1 MSVRVRPALFPLKPA
16 PAFATF
22 PPMLFRKIIP
32 YNEIDPTEEAKWV
45 IEGLIQKGGVNF
57 ITGEPKTHKSFLRKF
72 LVASALSGHTVF
84 DQFEVREAPQKVLA
98 LIIEDRIAWE
108 RRTMDC
114 MFDSLNYLLD
124 PPIGV
129 CKPFG
134 FKLNNSSHVKQLI
147 ALVKREGY
155 DFITIDPLI
164 EFHSADENNASEMSA
179 VTVALHQIAQFA
191 TVLVVHHSAK
201 SQNKP
206 GFAQGSVERSLRGS
220 GVISGAASLTIE
232 LTRIG
237 LSSAHK
243 LRKSGKETESM
254 DEIRLRLDIGDT
266 WCWELE
272 GILTAE
278 RVRSYILG
286 HPGLTTS
293 DLARRLGKR
302 KEDVVEFVEELLDCD
317 EIKKE
322 YGARQRQ
329 EYFVV

>member
-1 MSVRVRPALFPLKPA
+1 
-16 PAFATF
+16 
-22 PPMLFRKIIP
+22 MLFRKIIP
-32 YNEIDPTEEAKWV
+32 YTEIDPTEEAKWV

-72 LVASALSGHTVF
+72 LVASALSGKTVF
-84 DQFEVREAPQKVLA
+84 DQFDVREPPQRVLT

-114 MFDSLNYLLD
+114 MFDSLGYLLD

-134 FKLNNSSHVKQLI
+134 FKLNNSTHIKQLI

-155 DFITIDPLI
+155 DFVTIDPLI

-179 VTVALHQIAQFA
+179 VTVALHQLAQFA
-191 TVLVVHHSAK
+191 TLLVVHHSAK
-201 SQNKP
+201 SQNRP
-206 GFAQGSVERSLRGS
+206 GMAQGSVERSLRGS
-220 GVISGAASLTIE
+220 GVISGASSLTME

-237 LSSAHK
+237 LSAAHK
-243 LRKSGKETESM
+243 LRKSGKETESL
-254 DEIRLRLDIGDT
+254 DDIKLLLDINDT

-272 GILTAE
+272 GALTPE

-286 HPGLTTS
+286 HPGLTTG

-302 KEDVVEFVEELLDCD
+302 KELVVEIVEELLDCD
-317 EIKKE
+317 EIAKAE
-322 YGARQRQ
+322 GPRQRQ
-329 EYFVV
+329 EYFPFNSE

>member
-1 MSVRVRPALFPLKPA
+1 
-16 PAFATF
+16 
-22 PPMLFRKIIP
+22 MLFRKIIP
-32 YNEIDPTEEAKWV
+32 YSEIDPTEEAKWV

-72 LVASALSGHTVF
+72 LVASALSGRTVF
-84 DQFEVREAPQKVLA
+84 EQFEVREAPQRVLD

-114 MFDSLNYLLD
+114 MFDALGYVLD

-134 FKLNNSSHVKQLI
+134 FKLNNVSHVKQLI

-206 GFAQGSVERSLRGS
+206 GMAQGSVERSLRGS

-254 DEIRLRLDIGDT
+254 DEIKLRLDMGDT

-272 GILTAE
+272 GILTPE

-286 HPGLTTS
+286 HPGLS
-293 DLARRLGKR
+293 MNDLARRLGKR
-302 KEDVVEFVEELLDCD
+302 RDDVAEYLDELVSVG
-317 EIKKE
+317 EIEKRNGPRGRKE
-322 YGARQRQ
+322 YFSA
-329 EYFVV
+329 

>member
-1 MSVRVRPALFPLKPA
+1 
-16 PAFATF
+16 
-22 PPMLFRKIIP
+22 MLFRKITP
-32 YNEIDPTEEAKWV
+32 YSEIDPTEEAEWV

-72 LVASALSGHTVF
+72 LVASALSGVTVF
-84 DQFEVREAPQKVLA
+84 EQFPVKEVPQKVLT
-98 LIIEDRIAWE
+98 LIIEDRKAWE

-114 MFDSLNYLLD
+114 MFEALGYVLD

-134 FKLNNSSHVKQLI
+134 FKLNNASHVRELI
-147 ALVKREGY
+147 ALIKRDGY
-155 DFITIDPLI
+155 DFVTIDPLI
-164 EFHSADENNASEMSA
+164 EFHSSDENNASEMSA

-191 TVLVVHHSAK
+191 TLLIVHHSAK
-201 SQNKP
+201 SSNKP
-206 GFAQGSVERSLRGS
+206 GMPQGSVERSLRGS
-220 GVISGAASLTIE
+220 GVISGAASLTME

-243 LRKSGKETESM
+243 FRKSGKETESM
-254 DEIRLRLDIGDT
+254 DEIKLRLDIGDS

-272 GILTAE
+272 STLTPE

-286 HPGLTTS
+286 HPGLTTN

-302 KEDVVEFVEELLDCD
+302 KEIVVDLIEELLDCG
-317 EIKKE
+317 EVKRE
-322 YGARQRQ
+322 EGPRGRQ
-329 EYFVV
+329 EYFAT

>member
-1 MSVRVRPALFPLKPA
+1 
-16 PAFATF
+16 
-22 PPMLFRKIIP
+22 MLFRKIIP
-32 YNEIDPTEEAKWV
+32 YSEIDPTEEAKWV

-72 LVASALSGHTVF
+72 LVASALSGTRVF
-84 DQFEVREAPQKVLA
+84 EQFEVQEPPQKVLA

-114 MFDSLNYLLD
+114 MFDSLGYLLD

-134 FKLNNSSHVKQLI
+134 FKLNNASHVKQLI

-191 TVLVVHHSAK
+191 TLLVVHHSAK

-206 GFAQGSVERSLRGS
+206 GMAQGSVERSLRGS

-254 DEIRLRLDIGDT
+254 DEIKLRLDIGDT

-272 GILTAE
+272 GTLTAE
-278 RVRSYILG
+278 GVRSYILG

-302 KEDVVEFVEELLDCD
+302 KEIIVDFVEELMDCN
-317 EIKKE
+317 EVKRAE
-322 YGARQRQ
+322 GPRQRQ
-329 EYFVV
+329 EYFVQPT